1 MSLLTAIDS
10 SLAGLNAQAAALSN
24 ISNNVANSS
33 TVGYKEADTQFES
46 MVLASGASGSG
57 TSALA
62 GAQALT
68 EMNISTAGQIQ
79 TTGVATDVAVNGAG
93 FLVVN
98 NQVNSSQGNYLLTRA
113 GSFRPDANGNLVNAG
128 GYYLQ
133 GLPLNQAGAPA
144 GGAADT
150 LNDLSTVNIANL
162 SAQATPTTQMTFT
175 ANLPSTNTAYSATPP
190 APSTTTVQYFDP
202 LGATQS
208 LQFSFTPT
216 VPATAGSP
224 PSNTW
229 TMNVY
234 DSASATPTTPVGTA
248 TLAFESTG
256 PNAGMLQ
263 SVNATAGT
271 YNAAAGTLSITT
283 GSGQALPITIGSP
296 DTAGGMTQLDGAY
309 TTSAISKNGN
319 AFGLLQGVTIGNDGK
334 VVASF
339 TNGSTRPIYQ
349 LDLATVPA
357 PDSLTPVSGGA
368 YALSPGAG
376 VPQLFQAGQGPTGTT
391 DGGALEGSN
400 VDLGTQLTNLIETQ
414 RAYSS
419 NAEVIKSATD
429 MLDVVN
435 HLNG

>member
-98 NQVNSSQGNYLLTRA
+98 DKVNSSQGNYLLTRA
-113 GSFRPDANGNLVNAG
+113 GSFRPDANGNLVNTG

-144 GGAADT
+144 GGAANT

-175 ANLPSTNTAYSATPP
+175 ANLPSADTAYSAAPP
-190 APSTTTVQYFDP
+190 APSTSTVEYFDP

-208 LQFSFTPT
+208 LQYL
-216 VPATAGSP
+216 VHANGAGHRRK
-224 PSNTW
+224 
-229 TMNVY
+229 
-234 DSASATPTTPVGTA
+234 SAQQHLDNERLRLRFGDAHHSGRHR
-248 TLAFESTG
+248 
-256 PNAGMLQ
+256 NAG
-263 SVNATAGT
+263 V
-271 YNAAAGTLSITT
+271 
-283 GSGQALPITIGSP
+283 
-296 DTAGGMTQLDGAY
+296 
-309 TTSAISKNGN
+309 
-319 AFGLLQGVTIGNDGK
+319 
-334 VVASF
+334 
-339 TNGSTRPIYQ
+339 
-349 LDLATVPA
+349 
-357 PDSLTPVSGGA
+357 
-368 YALSPGAG
+368 
-376 VPQLFQAGQGPTGTT
+376 
-391 DGGALEGSN
+391 
-400 VDLGTQLTNLIETQ
+400 
-414 RAYSS
+414 
-419 NAEVIKSATD
+419 
-429 MLDVVN
+429 
-435 HLNG
+435 

>member
-175 ANLPSTNTAYSATPP
+175 ANLPSTDTAYSATPP
-190 APSTTTVQYFDP
+190 APSNTTVQYFDP

-357 PDSLTPVSGGA
+357 PEFADAGLGGRLCAVARSRRATALPGRSGPHRHHRWRCARRLQRRSRNPAHQPHRDPARLLVQRRGD
-368 YALSPGAG
+368 
-376 VPQLFQAGQGPTGTT
+376 QER
-391 DGGALEGSN
+391 DGHA
-400 VDLGTQLTNLIETQ
+400 
-414 RAYSS
+414 
-419 NAEVIKSATD
+419 
-429 MLDVVN
+429 
-435 HLNG
+435 

>member
-1 MSLLTAIDS
+1 MSLLTAINS

-46 MVLASGASGSG
+46 MVLASSASGSG
-57 TSALA
+57 SSVLA
-62 GAQALT
+62 GSQALT
-68 EMNISTAGQIQ
+68 EMDISKAGQIQ

-98 NQVNSSQGNYLLTRA
+98 DKVNSSQGNYLLTRA
-113 GSFRPDANGNLVNAG
+113 GSFRPDANGNLVNTG

-133 GLPLNQAGAPA
+133 GLPLTQAGAPI
-144 GGAADT
+144 GGAANT

-175 ANLPSTNTAYSATPP
+175 ANLPSADTAYSAAPP
-190 APSTTTVQYFDP
+190 APSTSTVEYFDP

-208 LQFSFTPT
+208 LQYSFTPT

-229 TMNVY
+229 TMNVF

-248 TLAFESTG
+248 TLAFKSTG

-271 YNAAAGTLSITT
+271 YNATAGTLTITT

-296 DTAGGMTQLDGAY
+296 DTPGGMTQLDGAY
-309 TTSAISKNGN
+309 TTSSISKNGN
-319 AFGLLQGVTIGNDGK
+319 AFGLLQGVTIGNDGQ

-391 DGGALEGSN
+391 EGGALEGSN
-400 VDLGTQLTNLIETQ
+400 VDLGSELTNLIETQ

-419 NAEVIKSATD
+419 NAQVIKSATD